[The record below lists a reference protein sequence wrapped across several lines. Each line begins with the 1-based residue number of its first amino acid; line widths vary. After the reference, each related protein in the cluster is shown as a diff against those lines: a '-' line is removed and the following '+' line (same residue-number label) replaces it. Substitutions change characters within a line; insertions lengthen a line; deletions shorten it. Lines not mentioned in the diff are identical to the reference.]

1 MTIEIRSVP
10 DNTNEL
16 ENSRMVASNSSI
28 EAIRN
33 PFGVEKLYDDIVW
46 THKIH
51 EKQADIYS
59 TNGRRLQK
67 ASIACI
73 AITAVLAG
81 VGIGVSC
88 VWLNI
93 AATIFAVVATF
104 VSIYREAKPYDVLV
118 CDHSS
123 YAKDYLA
130 LREELTSIL
139 TKAPLDKEAVNCI
152 RCKYIHLCDHAPR
165 TTDKAEAA
173 AETAIEN
180 GEGKL
185 FSQCFEKH
193 DIKGA

>member
-1 MTIEIRSVP
+1 ME
-10 DNTNEL
+10 DLDQNEG
-16 ENSRMVASNSSI
+16 SNNAVI
-28 EAIRN
+28 
-33 PFGVEKLYDDIVW
+33 VEELYDNIVW

-59 TNGRRLQK
+59 ANEKRLQK
-67 ASIACI
+67 ISIACI

-81 VGIGVSC
+81 VGIGINC
-88 VWLNI
+88 IWLSI
-93 AATIFAVVATF
+93 ATTALALIATF

-139 TKAPLDKEAVNCI
+139 VKVPFDEEAIDCV
-152 RCKYIHLCDHAPR
+152 RCKYVQLSEHAPR
-165 TTDKAEAA
+165 TTDEAENE
-173 AETAIEN
+173 AEIAIKN

-185 FSQCFEKH
+185 YSQRFGKANS
-193 DIKGA
+193 KNK

>member
-1 MTIEIRSVP
+1 MLMRTSNEIICG
-10 DNTNEL
+10 
-16 ENSRMVASNSSI
+16 SSGI
-28 EAIRN
+28 
-33 PFGVEKLYDDIVW
+33 EKLFDDIVW

-93 AATIFAVVATF
+93 AATILAVVATF

-139 TKAPLDKEAVNCI
+139 TKSTLDKEAIDCV
-152 RCKYIHLCDHAPR
+152 RCKYIQLCDHAPR

-185 FSQCFEKH
+185 FSQRFEKH
-193 DIKGA
+193 DIMGD

>member
-1 MTIEIRSVP
+1 MQRRGWF
-10 DNTNEL
+10 L
-16 ENSRMVASNSSI
+16 EDLDQKESSNNAVI
-28 EAIRN
+28 AE
-33 PFGVEKLYDDIVW
+33 ELYDNIVW

-51 EKQADIYS
+51 EKQADIYFTS
-59 TNGRRLQK
+59 GRRLQK
-67 ASIACI
+67 VSIACI

-139 TKAPLDKEAVNCI
+139 TKASLDKEAIDCV
-152 RCKYIHLCDHAPR
+152 RCKYIQLCNHAPR
-165 TTDKAEAA
+165 TTDKAETA
-173 AETAIEN
+173 AEKAIKN
-180 GEGKL
+180 GEGKM
-185 FSQCFEKH
+185 FSEHFGKH
-193 DIKGA
+193 EIDGE

>member
-1 MTIEIRSVP
+1 MTRSDRAEITHS
-10 DNTNEL
+10 TL
-16 ENSRMVASNSSI
+16 
-28 EAIRN
+28 
-33 PFGVEKLYDDIVW
+33 GVEKLYDDIVW

-67 ASIACI
+67 VSIACI

-93 AATIFAVVATF
+93 AATIFAVLATF
-104 VSIYREAKPYDVLV
+104 VSIYREAKPYDLLV

-130 LREELTSIL
+130 LREELASIL
-139 TKAPLDKEAVNCI
+139 TEVPLDKEAVDCV
-152 RCKYIHLCDHAPR
+152 RCKYIQSCNHAPR
-165 TTDKAEAA
+165 TTDKAKAA
-173 AETAIEN
+173 AETAIKH

-185 FSQCFEKH
+185 FSQCFGEH
-193 DIKGA
+193 DIEGV

>member
-1 MTIEIRSVP
+1 MT
-10 DNTNEL
+10 
-16 ENSRMVASNSSI
+16 MCASNETICDSSGI
-28 EAIRN
+28 
-33 PFGVEKLYDDIVW
+33 EKLFDDIVW

-59 TNGRRLQK
+59 INGTRLQK

-73 AITAVLAG
+73 AMTAVLAG
-81 VGIGVSC
+81 VGIGIQC

-93 AATIFAVVATF
+93 AATVFAVVATF

-130 LREELTSIL
+130 LREELTSVL
-139 TKAPLDKEAVNCI
+139 TKTPIYKEAIDCV
-152 RCKYIHLCDHAPR
+152 RCKYVQLCDHAPR
-165 TTDKAEAA
+165 TTDEAEKA
-173 AETAIEN
+173 AEIAIKN

-185 FSQCFEKH
+185 FSQCFGKR
-193 DIKGA
+193 DIEGE